1 MFEFFRGRKT
11 IPKPPPPDT
20 SARPQINP
28 IMPVVTEEVRV
39 PGLIVPGMVLLKP
52 KKWVTVKGRTGIVT
66 SIDSS
71 GYVKV
76 DLVTVDGY
84 TVETIRVPVGQV
96 SLARYLEIPES
107 RRGNQVVAATKGYV

>member
-1 MFEFFRGRKT
+1 MFEFLRGRKT

-20 SARPQINP
+20 SARPLP
-28 IMPVVTEEVRV
+28 LVAEEVRV
-39 PGLIVPGMVLLKP
+39 PGLIVPGLVVLQP
-52 KKWVTVKGRTGIVT
+52 KKWVTVKGRVGIVT

-76 DLVTVDGY
+76 DLVDKDGY
-84 TVETIRVPVGQV
+84 TVETIRRPVGQV

-107 RRGNQVVAATKGYV
+107 RRGDQVVAATKGYV